1 MPISDTDTAASA
13 FCEDCSTAFYVI
25 DEPACCPY
33 CGGDSVSPGYPV
45 AIRPE

>member
-1 MPISDTDTAASA
+1 MLTDPEAAAAA
-13 FCEDCSTAFYVI
+13 FCEDCSKAFYVV
-25 DEPACCPY
+25 DTPTACPY